1 MSTVLPRKYS
11 NLGFDPDA
19 LREKYREERDK
30 RLRPDANEQY
40 VEVTG
45 TFAHVVDDPYVET
58 GFSREPFEDEVDVI
72 IIGGGFGGLLAAA
85 RFREAGI
92 EDIRIV

>member
-30 RLRPDANEQY
+30 RLRPDANEPPVGPEHSVGLMSERLLRRAASIYGGSNEIQ
-40 VEVTG
+40 
-45 TFAHVVDDPYVET
+45 
-58 GFSREPFEDEVDVI
+58 RNVI
-72 IIGGGFGGLLAAA
+72 AKAVLGL
-85 RFREAGI
+85 
-92 EDIRIV
+92 